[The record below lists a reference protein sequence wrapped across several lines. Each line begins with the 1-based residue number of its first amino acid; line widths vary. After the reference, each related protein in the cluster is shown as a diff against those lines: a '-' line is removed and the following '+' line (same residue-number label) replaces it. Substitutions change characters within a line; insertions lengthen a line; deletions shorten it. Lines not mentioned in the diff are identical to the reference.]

1 MKTILTILCLG
12 VVMTTYAQEFE
23 ISTELR
29 PRLEYRHGYKTL
41 IPNDVDAA
49 TFVSQRTRLNLKYG
63 SEKLN
68 AYVVFQNVRVWGD
81 VATLGLS
88 DNNGTAIHEA
98 WAELKLDTKLS
109 LKLGRQEIVYDDQ
122 RIFGNVGWAQQ
133 ARSHDALVAT
143 YKPNAKHRLDF
154 GLAMNE
160 NSETLFNTDYAI
172 NNYKAFQYLWYHT
185 NFKSVDF
192 SFLILNNGLAFYNDS
207 DSEEQ
212 RVDYNQTIGS
222 RVTFNKNKIDTDASI
237 YFQTGKIAGVSLSAF
252 NIAAN
257 ANYSINNKF
266 KAGLG
271 AEYLSGTDMDANSNT
286 LKSFN
291 PWFGTN
297 HKFNGLMD
305 YFYVGNHTNSVGLL
319 DINATLAYKKDKFSV
334 KLMPHLF
341 SSAATVVDSTEKEMS
356 NTLGTELDLVLGYSW
371 TKDVS
376 FQAGYSQLFATETL
390 EVLKAG
396 NRDNTNNWAWIT
408 VTVKPSLFKTTLKA
422 E

>member
-109 LKLGRQEIVYDDQ
+109 LKLGRQEIAYDDQ

-237 YFQTGKIAGVSLSAF
+237 YFQTGKIAGVNLSAF

-266 KAGLG
+266 KAGLS
-271 AEYLSGTDMDANSNT
+271 AEYLSGTDMDATSNT

-390 EVLKAG
+390 EFLKAG
-396 NRDNTNNWAWIT
+396 NRDNTNNWAWIM

>member
-29 PRLEYRHGYKTL
+29 PRLEYRNGYKTL
-41 IPNDVDAA
+41 RPNDVDAA
-49 TFVSQRTRLNLKYG
+49 TYVSQRTRLNLKYG

-109 LKLGRQEIVYDDQ
+109 LKLGRQEIAYDDQ

-237 YFQTGKIAGVSLSAF
+237 YFQTGKIAGVNLSAF

-257 ANYSINNKF
+257 TNYSINNKF

-271 AEYLSGTDMDANSNT
+271 AEYLSGTDMDAKSNT

-305 YFYVGNHTNSVGLL
+305 YFYVGNHANSVGLI

-396 NRDNTNNWAWIT
+396 NRDNTNNWAWVM

>member
-1 MKTILTILCLG
+1 
-12 VVMTTYAQEFE
+12 MTTYAQEFE

-29 PRLEYRHGYKTL
+29 PRLEYRNGYKTL
-41 IPNDVDAA
+41 RPNDVDAA
-49 TFVSQRTRLNLKYG
+49 TYVSQRTRLNLKYG

-109 LKLGRQEIVYDDQ
+109 LKLGRQEIAYDDQ

-237 YFQTGKIAGVSLSAF
+237 YFQTGKIAGVNLSAF

-257 ANYSINNKF
+257 TNYSINNKF

-271 AEYLSGTDMDANSNT
+271 AEYLSGTDMDAKSNT

-305 YFYVGNHTNSVGLL
+305 YFYVGNHANSVGLI

-396 NRDNTNNWAWIT
+396 NRDNTNNWAWVM